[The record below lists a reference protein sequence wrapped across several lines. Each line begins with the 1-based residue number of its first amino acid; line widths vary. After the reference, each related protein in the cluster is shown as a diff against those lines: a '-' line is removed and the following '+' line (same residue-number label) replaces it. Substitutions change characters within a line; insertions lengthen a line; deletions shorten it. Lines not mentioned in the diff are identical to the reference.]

1 MSATNRG
8 AVRIEADHY
17 PTPPWVT
24 RRLLESGALPGGS
37 TSWLEPCA
45 GEGAIVREVLN
56 WYNSPGA
63 LNVWVNELRP
73 ECREP
78 LARLVGNE
86 NVTISDFLSWDNVV
100 ADVIITNPPFSIA
113 EAVVLKALSA
123 RSTDVTV
130 APYVAVLV
138 RQGFVGHARAEWM
151 RCNMPDTYELPDRPS
166 FAASLRCSCGWKAMQ
181 PLEAPRPR
189 YCPSCGPASRVRTT
203 TSDAADYCW
212 LVWGPRRGRSAGKR
226 VILPSTPLEER
237 RLRQGATP

>member
-8 AVRIEADHY
+8 AARIEADHY

-100 ADVIITNPPFSIA
+100 VADVIITNPPFSIA
-113 EAVVLKALSA
+113 EAVVRKALSA
-123 RSTDVTV
+123 RSTDLTV
-130 APYVAVLV
+130 ASYVAVLV
-138 RQGFVGHARAEWM
+138 RQGFVGHARAEWI

-166 FAASLRCSCGWKAMQ
+166 FAASMKCIGRKDNLYTWPCGYREIF
-181 PLEAPRPR
+181 L
-189 YCPSCGPASRVRTT
+189 
-203 TSDAADYCW
+203 
-212 LVWGPRRGRSAGKR
+212 L
-226 VILPSTPLEER
+226 
-237 RLRQGATP
+237 

>member
-1 MSATNRG
+1 MSATSRG
-8 AVRIEADHY
+8 AARIEADHY

-24 RRLLESGALPGGS
+24 RRLLESGALPGGT

-56 WYNSPGA
+56 WHNY
-63 LNVWVNELRP
+63 VWANELRP

-78 LARLVGNE
+78 LARLVGGE

-113 EAVVLKALSA
+113 EAVVRKALSA
-123 RSTDVTV
+123 RSTNPPV

-151 RCNMPDTYELPDRPS
+151 RDDMPDTYELPDRPS
-166 FAASLRCSCGWKAMQ
+166 FVASLRCACGWKVMQ
-181 PLEAPRPR
+181 ALEAPRPR
-189 YCPSCGPASRVRTT
+189 NCPSCGGRVRVTT
-203 TSDAADYCW
+203 NDAADYCW
-212 LVWGPRRGRSAGKR
+212 LVWGPKRGRSVGKR

-237 RLRQGATP
+237 RPRQEVTL